1 MIKRLI
7 FLIAAV
13 VVFSLFCIQTQAI
26 EVILLDQPKIRL
38 SIPPGKSE
46 SGVVNVENRS
56 SEAKNVRVYL
66 EDWVY
71 LPEADG
77 SKEFKPAGT
86 TKLSCTEWIKFSPA
100 EFILSPFSKR
110 SVHYTVRVPKGTE
123 GGHYAVLFF
132 EDMLS
137 TAGGE
142 EGVSVGMAIRVASL
156 FYIEAE
162 GYINRQAELSNLS
175 LAKENQEA
183 LGISVEFNNIG
194 NVDITS
200 EGSYSIINEQGVVYA
215 RGEFNPVYTLPG
227 DTGRMA
233 SVWEESI
240 PSGEYDLII
249 TLNLGGGVVKVSESR
264 VQLGLKPEV
273 IRFGA
278 LE

>member
-7 FLIAAV
+7 CSISV
-13 VVFSLFCIQTQAI
+13 VIFSLFCIQAQAI

-46 SGVVNVENRS
+46 SGVINVENRS
-56 SEAKNVRVYL
+56 SEAKDVRVYI

-77 SKEFKPAGT
+77 SKEFKPVGT
-86 TKLSCTEWIKFSPA
+86 TKLSCAEWIKFSPA
-100 EFILSPFSKR
+100 EFILPPFSKR
-110 SVHYTVRVPKGTE
+110 PVNYTVRVPKGIE

-137 TAGGE
+137 TPVGE
-142 EGVSVGMAIRVASL
+142 EGVSIGMTIRVASL

-162 GYINRQAELSNLS
+162 GSINRQAELSNLS
-175 LAKENQEA
+175 LAKESQEA

-200 EGSYSIINEQGVVYA
+200 EGTYSIINQQSVVYA

-227 DTGRMA
+227 DAGRMT
-233 SVWEESI
+233 SVWRESI
-240 PSGEYDLII
+240 PPGEYDLII

-264 VQLGLKPEV
+264 VQLGFTPEV
-273 IRFGA
+273 IRFGD